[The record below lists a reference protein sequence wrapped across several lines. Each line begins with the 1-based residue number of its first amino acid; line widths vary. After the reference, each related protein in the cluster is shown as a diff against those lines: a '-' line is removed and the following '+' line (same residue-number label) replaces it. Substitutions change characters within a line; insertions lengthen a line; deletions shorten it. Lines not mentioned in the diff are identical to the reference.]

1 MESVKYKQHILSVV
15 TNLRMV
21 YAVKLNSK
29 LSKIKLDQS
38 LNFQHVFE
46 SMSDEH
52 FLSLMVILIDE
63 ILK

>member
-52 FLSLMVILIDE
+52 FSWTTFLISHGYFD
-63 ILK
+63 